1 MPIAA
6 FQPLQMSLPLESFSI
21 HAFRGLK
28 EVELRGLGR
37 VNILVGRNN
46 SGKTSVLEALAT
58 YARPLRPSEWIDVV
72 RRREI
77 SNSRPVLL
85 DGLSWIF
92 PRLDSEDSNGA
103 SRPREARLS
112 GDGASQ
118 IREVTARLNEIEGFF
133 GDYDVETKSFDETE
147 FDTSGIKRGVQLQ
160 LLSKL
165 EDTQASLFEG
175 SFQEREFT
183 VELWENGRGPVP
195 QNISEAS
202 IEVSTITPFSH
213 RMRNMDVE
221 AVSASI
227 LNNTQDTVLNL
238 LREFDSEIQDL
249 EVLKRQGSDAVV
261 YVKHKRL
268 GLSPLSTFGDGM
280 RRALIIGASLASV
293 RGGILLVDEIESAIH
308 VEALKTTFQW
318 LQRACSNLNVQLF
331 ATTHSLEAIDALIA
345 AAEESIDLSVYRL
358 EQREGLSHAKAFSRE
373 KLVMIREEL
382 GQEIRS

>member
-28 EVELRGLGR
+28 EVELRNLGR
-37 VNILVGRNN
+37 INILVGRNN

-72 RRREI
+72 RRRGI
-77 SNSRPVLL
+77 SNSRSVLL
-85 DGLSWIF
+85 DGLGWIF
-92 PRLDSEDSNGA
+92 PRLDSEASNST

-118 IREVTARLNEIEGFF
+118 IREVTARLNEIEGFL
-133 GDYDVETKSFDETE
+133 GDHDMETKSFDESE

-165 EDTQASLFEG
+165 KDMQASLFEG
-175 SFQEREFT
+175 ACQEREFT
-183 VELWENGRGPVP
+183 VELWENARGPVP
-195 QNISEAS
+195 QNTGEVS

-227 LNNTQDTVLNL
+227 LNNTQDTLLSL
-238 LREFDSEIQDL
+238 LREFDSGIQDL
-249 EVLKRQGSDAVV
+249 EILKRQGSDAVV